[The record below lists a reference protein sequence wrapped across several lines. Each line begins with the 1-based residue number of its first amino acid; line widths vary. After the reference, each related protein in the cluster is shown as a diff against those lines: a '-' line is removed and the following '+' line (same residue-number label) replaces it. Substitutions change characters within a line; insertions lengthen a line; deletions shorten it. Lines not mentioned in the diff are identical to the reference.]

1 MKIYLST
8 TKPND
13 TRKWANSLPMLDG
26 LVLNSEAIDITCDNF
41 LSSFDIRE
49 IEQLLHKISEKMRIR
64 GILTLVDIDMNITSR
79 RFYTEEINIEK
90 LNTILFE
97 EQKRKCFLTMELI
110 EFLLPKNLTIEY
122 KHYDQNTCRFIL
134 KCRRTS

>member
-134 KCRRTS
+134 KCRRNS